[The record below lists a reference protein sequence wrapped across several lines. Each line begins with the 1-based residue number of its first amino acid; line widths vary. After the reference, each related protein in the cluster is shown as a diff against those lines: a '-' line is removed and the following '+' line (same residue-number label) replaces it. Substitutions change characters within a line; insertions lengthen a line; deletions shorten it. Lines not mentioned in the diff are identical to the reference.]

1 MMLLSTEAGEMINAY
16 LLLYIAQWER
26 AIQSEGCT
34 KYYCMTVLLLY
45 YCTYLCT
52 ALYYFTKAL
61 PNASQCLALI
71 RRSSGAESFV
81 RGVLEAG

>member
-16 LLLYIAQWER
+16 LLHRTVER